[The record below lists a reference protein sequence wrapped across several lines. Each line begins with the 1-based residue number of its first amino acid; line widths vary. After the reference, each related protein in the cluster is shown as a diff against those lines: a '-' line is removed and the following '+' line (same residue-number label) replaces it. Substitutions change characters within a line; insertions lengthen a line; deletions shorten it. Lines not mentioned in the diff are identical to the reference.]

1 MRTRGNGQPLSE
13 QGILEDARNAVDGT
27 DFYEVEKDLRAL
39 ISSKTREAFDAGM
52 QLGAKVEH
60 RVAVEAISTAM
71 LHVLGKDVGDG
82 EINLG
87 AAGSWWPSF
96 EVAIGPKD
104 REGSFKR

>member
-60 RVAVEAISTAM
+60 RVAVEAIQQAALT
-71 LHVLGKDVGDG
+71 VLGKDRGDG
-82 EINLG
+82 AIDLG
-87 AAGSWWPSF
+87 ALGTDVYK
-96 EVAIGPKD
+96 EV
-104 REGSFKR
+104 